1 MLWEQFHHASAAL
14 HSSAWA
20 EVSGKNQALPQ
31 RDSLELSYAPT
42 SCLEAWITFGACM
55 AVKFWVVLGSQGKAG
70 WTSSTWWEML
80 CEARC
85 GGHPWLPSPEGS
97 AGLSH
102 LGARVQGARVQL
114 LVLLPSLKPWGAPR
128 AAWLG
133 PTTPSWALL
142 FSFFRQIVPSSTAET
157 PPSLPVWVFVTP
169 QSPLKNV
176 ISRGIPSSTNGV
188 NSGNT
193 RLRVPQRRAPSF
205 IFPQCC
211 AHLQALES

>member
-114 LVLLPSLKPWGAPR
+114 LVLLPSLKPLRSPQSSL
-128 AAWLG
+128 AWPNHTFVG
-133 PTTPSWALL
+133 TPLSSGKLSPPA
-142 FSFFRQIVPSSTAET
+142 RQKHL
-157 PPSLPVWVFVTP
+157 PPSL
-169 QSPLKNV
+169 
-176 ISRGIPSSTNGV
+176 
-188 NSGNT
+188 SGF
-193 RLRVPQRRAPSF
+193 L
-205 IFPQCC
+205 
-211 AHLQALES
+211 